1 MHCADGTVLARD
13 VTGVRMDKRT
23 ALKAG
28 SDKEQTTS
36 FFGGDMPTSLRASYD
51 ADELA
56 QKLGFVSFSTDF
68 LIRCYRVFDGD
79 IKSAIIFNVISL
91 WALRQREDAEAN
103 QEVAGFSC
111 NNHSISIATGIPY
124 ETVRRKVKA
133 MVENGW
139 LEFSDSSHVVLNS
152 DKWREVLSEVVDP
165 ERCVVGYV
173 RSTDVVPSFGNRER
187 SGTAADRRS

>member
-1 MHCADGTVLARD
+1 ME
-13 VTGVRMDKRT
+13 KRT
-23 ALKAG
+23 VAMNS
-28 SDKEQTTS
+28 SDQKITKSLIGE
-36 FFGGDMPTSLRASYD
+36 GMPTSLRASYD

-91 WALRQREDAEAN
+91 WALRQREETENSQD
-103 QEVAGFSC
+103 VAGFSC

-152 DKWREVLSEVVDP
+152 DKWREVLSDVIDP

-173 RSTDVVPSFGNRER
+173 RSTDISPDFAGRER
-187 SGTAADRRS
+187 ERRGSPADRRGTPADRRS

>member
-1 MHCADGTVLARD
+1 
-13 VTGVRMDKRT
+13 MDKNAAHGAASEKT
-23 ALKAG
+23 K
-28 SDKEQTTS
+28 TS
-36 FFGGDMPTSLRASYD
+36 IFGGAMPTSLRASYD

-91 WALRQREDAEAN
+91 WALRQREETENSQD
-103 QEVAGFSC
+103 VAGFSC

-152 DKWREVLSEVVDP
+152 DKWREVLSDVIDP

-173 RSTDVVPSFGNRER
+173 RSTDVAPTFGRGER
-187 SGTAADRRS
+187 HGSPADRRS

>member
-1 MHCADGTVLARD
+1 VARA
-13 VTGVRMDKRT
+13 TGEIHMDKQ
-23 ALKAG
+23 ASPMA
-28 SDKEQTTS
+28 SAEQKQNTS
-36 FFGGDMPTSLRASYD
+36 STGGAMSSSLRACFD
-51 ADELA
+51 GDELA

-91 WALRQREDAEAN
+91 WALRQRETDVVPD
-103 QEVAGFSC
+103 VAGFSC

-124 ETVRRKVKA
+124 ETVRRKVKS

-139 LEFSDSSHVVLNS
+139 LEFSDSSHVVLNA
-152 DKWREVLSEVVDP
+152 DKWREVLSDVIDP

-173 RSTDVVPSFGNRER
+173 RSTDVSPDFSGRER
-187 SGTAADRRS
+187 RGSAADRRGS

>member
-1 MHCADGTVLARD
+1 
-13 VTGVRMDKRT
+13 MDKDS
-23 ALKAG
+23 AHGAG
-28 SDKEQTTS
+28 SEEGKKS
-36 FFGGDMPTSLRASYD
+36 ICGGVMSTSLRASYD

-91 WALRQREDAEAN
+91 WALRQREEA
-103 QEVAGFSC
+103 QDSQDVAGFSC

-139 LEFSDSSHVVLNS
+139 LEFSDSSHVLLNS
-152 DKWREVLSEVVDP
+152 DKWREVLSEVIDP

-173 RSTDVVPSFGNRER
+173 RSTDVAPTFGRSER
-187 SGTAADRRS
+187 RGSPADRRS

>member
-1 MHCADGTVLARD
+1 
-13 VTGVRMDKRT
+13 
-23 ALKAG
+23 
-28 SDKEQTTS
+28 
-36 FFGGDMPTSLRASYD
+36 MPTSLRASYD

-91 WALRQREDAEAN
+91 WALRQREETENAQD
-103 QEVAGFSC
+103 VAGFSC

-152 DKWREVLSEVVDP
+152 DKWREVLSDVIDP

-173 RSTDVVPSFGNRER
+173 RSTDISPDFAGRER
-187 SGTAADRRS
+187 ERRGSAADRKGSPADRRS

>member
-1 MHCADGTVLARD
+1 ME
-13 VTGVRMDKRT
+13 KRT
-23 ALKAG
+23 ASKTD
-28 SDKEQTTS
+28 SDQDTKHS
-36 FFGGDMPTSLRASYD
+36 ILGGGMPTSLRASYD

-79 IKSAIIFNVISL
+79 IKSTIIFNVISL
-91 WALRQREDAEAN
+91 WALRQREDAEE
-103 QEVAGFSC
+103 QQSVAGFSC

-124 ETVRRKVKA
+124 ETVRRKVKS

-152 DKWREVLSEVVDP
+152 DKWREVLGEVVDP

-173 RSTDVVPSFGNRER
+173 RSTDISPDFAGRER
-187 SGTAADRRS
+187 RGSAADRRAGASSGDRRS

>member
-1 MHCADGTVLARD
+1 MG
-13 VTGVRMDKRT
+13 
-23 ALKAG
+23 KATLSPSG
-28 SDKEQTTS
+28 SDQIKNTLL
-36 FFGGDMPTSLRASYD
+36 GGAMPTSLRASYD

-91 WALRQREDAEAN
+91 WALRQREEAEDS
-103 QEVAGFSC
+103 QQVAGFSC

-152 DKWREVLSEVVDP
+152 DKWQEVLSDVVDP

-173 RSTDVVPSFGNRER
+173 RSTDVTPSFSRNER
-187 SGTAADRRS
+187 RGSPADRRS

>member
-1 MHCADGTVLARD
+1 
-13 VTGVRMDKRT
+13 MDKNT
-23 ALKAG
+23 ALKADTDHKK
-28 SDKEQTTS
+28 SLL
-36 FFGGDMPTSLRASYD
+36 GGGMPTSLRASYD

-91 WALRQREDAEAN
+91 WALRQREEAEAN

-124 ETVRRKVKA
+124 ETVRRNVKA

-173 RSTDVVPSFGNRER
+173 RSTDVAPSFGSQER
-187 SGTAADRRS
+187 RGSPADRRS

>member
-1 MHCADGTVLARD
+1 MAL
-13 VTGVRMDKRT
+13 VTEGMRMNNTTPST
-23 ALKAG
+23 ASKNNKQKLSLVGG
-28 SDKEQTTS
+28 S
-36 FFGGDMPTSLRASYD
+36 MPTSLRASFEG
-51 ADELA
+51 DELA

-91 WALRQREDAEAN
+91 WALRQRETEE
-103 QEVAGFSC
+103 QPEVAGFSC

-124 ETVRRKVKA
+124 ETVRRKVKS

-139 LEFSDSSHVVLNS
+139 LEFSDSSHVVLNA
-152 DKWREVLSEVVDP
+152 DKWREVLNEVIDP

-173 RSTDVVPSFGNRER
+173 RSTDVVPDFSGRER
-187 SGTAADRRS
+187 RGTPADRRG